1 MARTDA
7 ASVKA
12 LGRELFELAEASQG
26 RSFVS
31 DGFGEAGLTRDA
43 FFAAANG
50 FARHADEAA
59 FAIVGFLEK
68 HGELRDAGREG
79 PMLSLLREKDRT
91 IRALKRDL
99 SKYRR
104 LNRLANVARE
114 CASGA
119 SKGEG
124 DA

>member
-1 MARTDA
+1 MKAGSG
-7 ASVKA
+7 SVRA
-12 LGRELFELAEASQG
+12 LGLELFELVQASQG

-31 DGFGEAGLTRDA
+31 DGFGEAGLSRET
-43 FFAAANG
+43 FFETVNG

-59 FAIVGFLEK
+59 FAIVGFLET

-104 LNRLANVARE
+104 LNRRSRVHVVSE
-114 CASGA
+114 
-119 SKGEG
+119 GET
-124 DA
+124 